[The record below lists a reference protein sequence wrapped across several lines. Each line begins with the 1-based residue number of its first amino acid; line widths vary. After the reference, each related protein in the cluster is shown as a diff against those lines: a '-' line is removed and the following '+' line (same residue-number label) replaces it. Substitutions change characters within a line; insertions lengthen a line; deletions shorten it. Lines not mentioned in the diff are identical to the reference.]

1 MTTAEAIEKRA
12 KLTKSL
18 TEKYK
23 NLHVLKETSYNLR
36 VHTLIR
42 DINIPRADFLFYADQ
57 LIRTL
62 IEFAFEALPFR
73 DRTVVTPTRHEFHGL
88 ELEKEIIGVSI
99 MRAGESMERALR
111 STVRGVKLGK
121 ILIQRDE
128 STPQKQAKLFYSKL
142 PDKVNNFTVMLL
154 DPMLAS
160 GSSAQLAIQVL
171 IDRGVREEDIVF
183 VNLIA
188 APEGLE
194 TLFSKFPRMKVVT
207 TMIDDGL
214 NEEKYILPGIGD
226 FGDRYFGT

>member
-1 MTTAEAIEKRA
+1 M
-12 KLTKSL
+12 
-18 TEKYK
+18 
-23 NLHVLKETSYNLR
+23 KETSYLLR

-42 DINIPRADFLFYADQ
+42 DENISRADFLFYSDQ
-57 LIRTL
+57 LIRAL
-62 IEFAFEALPFR
+62 IEFSFETLPFKEKS
-73 DRTVVTPTRHEFHGL
+73 VVTPTQHTFNGL

-111 STVRGVKLGK
+111 STVRGCKLGK

-128 STPQKQAKLFYSKL
+128 SSPSKQAKLFYSKL

-160 GSSAQLAIQVL
+160 GSSALLAIKVL
-171 IDRGVREEDIVF
+171 MERGVREEDITF

-194 TLFSKFPRMKVVT
+194 VLFKECPRIKIVT
-207 TMIDDGL
+207 TMIDEGL
-214 NEEKYILPGIGD
+214 NADKYILPGIGD